1 VTDISGRGDGMD
13 VVRSNIRQ
21 LQGTTTLESR
31 LGSGSRI
38 TITLPASLMV
48 SKGILVEANGEAY
61 VFPIA
66 SVVQM
71 VRLPRQQLHRHE
83 QAHFATFR
91 NEVYPLL
98 RLADHFAIKAQ
109 SGEIA
114 WPEEVAMAII
124 QTNQGRVGVVVDRFV
139 SDVEVIVKP
148 LGRDFANIAAF
159 QGATIMG
166 DGRVALVINPAGFV

>member
-1 VTDISGRGDGMD
+1 
-13 VVRSNIRQ
+13 
-21 LQGTTTLESR
+21 
-31 LGSGSRI
+31 
-38 TITLPASLMV
+38 
-48 SKGILVEANGEAY
+48 
-61 VFPIA
+61 
-66 SVVQM
+66 
-71 VRLPRQQLHRHE
+71 
-83 QAHFATFR
+83 
-91 NEVYPLL
+91 LL
-98 RLADHFAIKAQ
+98 RLADHFAIQAQ